1 MSRRLQPL
9 PQRKL
14 EIDRTANSD
23 VTVRSMSA
31 EEHERQAAAK
41 PRDRD
46 FMTWKPNRR
55 KEVGD

>member
-14 EIDRTANSD
+14 DVDRKANSD
-23 VTVRSMSA
+23 VEVRQMTA
-31 EEHERQAAAK
+31 EEHEKQAAAK
-41 PRDRD
+41 PRERD
-46 FMTWKPNRR
+46 VMTWKPTRR